1 MAMSQQRKRWGYR
14 RNTDVMPI
22 PDVEIDAITGK
33 GKVIITQA
41 ERQLD
46 RLEVMLDDYEVLM
59 AELKER
65 LLTRRGRR

>member
-1 MAMSQQRKRWGYR
+1 
-14 RNTDVMPI
+14 MPI
-22 PDVEIDAITGK
+22 PDEEIDAITGK